1 MIGAVRWS
9 LPEMY
14 RPALGLGQLIIA
26 PLASRCTAVLPSPWP
41 VGSPKDRKWRL
52 PEAHVGG
59 QLLLVL
65 PLSGPSPR
73 SSVIGC
79 PTSSPDKLI
88 SRFGSDRHGRCW
100 RDLIKLPGNTLE
112 KPNRVFC
119 RDPYA

>member
-65 PLSGPSPR
+65 PRRRHSPR
-73 SSVIGC
+73 IFMTELLLRGDGAEVG
-79 PTSSPDKLI
+79 T
-88 SRFGSDRHGRCW
+88 
-100 RDLIKLPGNTLE
+100 
-112 KPNRVFC
+112 C
-119 RDPYA
+119 RRLARRL